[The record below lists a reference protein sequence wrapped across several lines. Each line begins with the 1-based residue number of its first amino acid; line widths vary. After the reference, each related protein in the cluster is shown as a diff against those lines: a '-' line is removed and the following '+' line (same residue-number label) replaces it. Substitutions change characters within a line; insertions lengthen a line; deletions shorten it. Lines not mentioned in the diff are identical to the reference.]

1 MVLEPSLCLT
11 KSNALL
17 YAHIIASNA
26 LHVKCFFEEVSIM
39 VNREVR
45 AYAIEKGVLLW
56 KVAEAIGISDSSFS
70 RKLRRELP
78 EEERKRIL
86 RIIDEIAAEREV
98 G

>member
-1 MVLEPSLCLT
+1 
-11 KSNALL
+11 
-17 YAHIIASNA
+17 
-26 LHVKCFFEEVSIM
+26 M

-78 EEERKRIL
+78 EEERERIL
-86 RIIDEIAAEREV
+86 AIIDQIAAEREV

>member
-1 MVLEPSLCLT
+1 MENTEIRNRAKEAGVKLWE
-11 KSNALL
+11 
-17 YAHIIASNA
+17 IAYRYG
-26 LHVKCFFEEVSIM
+26 
-39 VNREVR
+39 VND
-45 AYAIEKGVLLW
+45 GN
-56 KVAEAIGISDSSFS
+56 FS

>member
-1 MVLEPSLCLT
+1 MLDN
-11 KSNALL
+11 KHHLL
-17 YAHIIASNA
+17 YAYIIASITFR
-26 LHVKCFFEEVSIM
+26 VKSFFEEVCIM
-39 VNREVR
+39 SNREVR
-45 AYAIEKGVLLW
+45 SHAIEKGVLLW
-56 KVAEAIGISDSSFS
+56 MVAEALGISDSSFS